1 MKKVDSSF
9 VDSIVEKIQTVSD
22 ISDAVNALADQFGID
37 AELLVKILDEQG
49 IYLDAD
55 FVKAAE
61 KFISDSDDE
70 DGYYDGCQ
78 CGCCDDED
86 EDEEDDEDFD
96 DEDEEDEDEDEEEDD
111 EEDSDDEDKWDDEEK
126 LAGYFDDT
134 TEVSTHSRITV
145 PANIKAKMLK
155 YANIDP
161 DNFDEVI
168 VSRDEENKCVRVY
181 PVDGDAESFD
191 LYENDS
197 ICLTY
202 GKNKMIQFSAAKI
215 FNTGDT
221 VFLTVSKKDGHLKI
235 ESN

>member
-9 VDSIVEKIQTVSD
+9 VDSIVEQLQTVSD

-49 IYLDAD
+49 IALDAD

-61 KFISDSDDE
+61 KFVADSE
-70 DGYYDGCQ
+70 DGDEWDGGYDGCQ
-78 CGCCDDED
+78 CGCCDDDD

-96 DEDEEDEDEDEEEDD
+96 DDEEEEDDEDSEDEDEEEDEDD
-111 EEDSDDEDKWDDEEK
+111 EEDLE
-126 LAGYFDDT
+126 GYFDDT

-161 DNFDEVI
+161 EDFDEVI

-181 PVDGDAESFD
+181 PVDGDAEDYD
-191 LYENDS
+191 LDDNDS

-202 GKNKMIQFSAAKI
+202 GKNKMIQFSAGKI

-235 ESN
+235 EGN